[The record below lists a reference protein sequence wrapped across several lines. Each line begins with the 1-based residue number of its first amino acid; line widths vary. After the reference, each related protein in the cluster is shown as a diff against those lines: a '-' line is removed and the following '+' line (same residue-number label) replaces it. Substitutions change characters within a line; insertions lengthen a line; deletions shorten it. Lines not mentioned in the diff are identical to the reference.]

1 MSLIV
6 DEHRQYLA
14 DPHRL
19 AAFERA
25 IAATVKPGDVVIDLG
40 AGTGIL
46 GLFACRAGAARVYA
60 IDDGS
65 IIGLARELCRANG
78 FSNRVV
84 FVKGL
89 SSRTALPEKAD
100 VAVSDQIGRFGF
112 EAGVWEYFTDLR
124 ARLLK
129 PHASTVPRRVELW
142 MSAVDAPALFEQV
155 EFWSTRPADFDVSP
169 ARALAVNTGYPARL
183 DTEQL
188 LAEPALLASL
198 DLAEPEPPSIG
209 AEVEL
214 TVERAGTLHGLGG
227 WFRAELAPGIYMSN
241 APGDASRI
249 DRRNVFLP
257 LDGATPVAPGDRI
270 RIRLRILPSEVML
283 RWHVTIET
291 AAGDAKAVFSH
302 STARACSWRSKTSP
316 GRARTTCPGSRP
328 GASPA
333 RRFWGCAMAGGRS
346 RRSSR
351 SSAAGIPSSSP
362 LRRPPRASSPRSSR
376 ATPDGHASRLGTAS
390 GGGHPAARAAAR
402 FRRLR

>member
-1 MSLIV
+1 VSLIV

-78 FSNRVV
+78 FADRVV

-142 MSAVDAPALFEQV
+142 MSAVEAPALFEQV
-155 EFWSTRPADFDVSP
+155 EFWSKSPAGFDVSP

-183 DTEQL
+183 DKEQL

-257 LDGATPVAPGDRI
+257 LERATHVTPGDRI

-291 AAGDAKAVFSH
+291 AAGEGKAVFSH
-302 STARACSWRSKTSP
+302 STAA
-316 GRARTTCPGSRP
+316 GMLLALEDLARTRP
-328 GASPA
+328 DYVPQLSPWGLARQTLLGLCDGRRPLAEIESELCRRHPELFASPA
-333 RRFWGCAMAGGRS
+333 A
-346 RRSSR
+346 
-351 SSAAGIPSSSP
+351 AAGFVAEVVT
-362 LRRPPRASSPRSSR
+362 RYA
-376 ATPDGHASRLGTAS
+376 
-390 GGGHPAARAAAR
+390 
-402 FRRLR
+402 

>member
-25 IAATVKPGDVVIDLG
+25 ITATVKPGDVVIDLG

-78 FSNRVV
+78 YSDRVV

-89 SSRTALPEKAD
+89 SSRIALPEKAD

-112 EAGVWEYFTDLR
+112 EAGVWEYFTDVR
-124 ARLLK
+124 ARLLT
-129 PHASTVPRRVELW
+129 PQASTVPRRVELW
-142 MSAVDAPALFEQV
+142 MSAVEAPALFEQV
-155 EFWSTRPADFDVSP
+155 EFWSTRPAGFDVSP

-183 DTEQL
+183 DKEQL

-198 DLAEPEPPSIG
+198 DLGEPEPPSLG
-209 AEVEL
+209 AAAEL
-214 TVERAGTLHGLGG
+214 TVERAGALHGLGG

-257 LDGATPVAPGDRI
+257 LDRATSVAPGDRI
-270 RIRLRILPSEVML
+270 RVRLRILPSEVML

-291 AAGDAKAVFSH
+291 AAGDGKAVFSH
-302 STARACSWRSKTSP
+302 STAA
-316 GRARTTCPGSRP
+316 GMLLALEDLARTRP
-328 GASPA
+328 DYVPRLSPWGLARRTLLTLCDGRRPLAEIESELCRRHPELFASPA
-333 RRFWGCAMAGGRS
+333 A
-346 RRSSR
+346 
-351 SSAAGIPSSSP
+351 AAGFVAEVVT
-362 LRRPPRASSPRSSR
+362 RYA
-376 ATPDGHASRLGTAS
+376 
-390 GGGHPAARAAAR
+390 
-402 FRRLR
+402 

>member
-65 IIGLARELCRANG
+65 IIGLARELGRANG
-78 FSNRVV
+78 FSDRIV

-89 SSRTALPEKAD
+89 SSRIALPEKAD
-100 VAVSDQIGRFGF
+100 AAVSDQIGRFGF

-129 PHASTVPRRVELW
+129 PRASTVPRRIELW
-142 MSAVDAPALFEQV
+142 MSPVEAPALFEQV
-155 EFWSTRPADFDVSP
+155 EFWSKSPAGFDVSP

-183 DTEQL
+183 DSEQL
-188 LAEPALLASL
+188 LAEPVCLTEL
-198 DLAEPEPPSIG
+198 DLSEPEPPSIG
-209 AEVEL
+209 VEAELSV
-214 TVERAGTLHGLGG
+214 RRPGTLHGLGG

-241 APGDASRI
+241 APGDAARI

-257 LDGATPVAPGDRI
+257 LDRATAVEAGDRL
-270 RIRLRILPSEVML
+270 RVRLRILPSEVML
-283 RWHVTIET
+283 RWHVTLET
-291 AAGDAKAVFSH
+291 AAGDGKAVFSH
-302 STARACSWRSKTSP
+302 STAAGMLLALEDLDRTRPDYVPQLSP
-316 GRARTTCPGSRP
+316 WGVARRTLLSLCDGRRP
-328 GASPA
+328 LAEIEAELRRRHPELFASPA
-333 RRFWGCAMAGGRS
+333 A
-346 RRSSR
+346 
-351 SSAAGIPSSSP
+351 AAGFVAEVVT
-362 LRRPPRASSPRSSR
+362 RYA
-376 ATPDGHASRLGTAS
+376 
-390 GGGHPAARAAAR
+390 
-402 FRRLR
+402 